1 MSYKILECLVCGF
14 IYDEGKGIPNEG
26 IPAGTRWQ
34 DVPDDW
40 KCRDCGVGKED
51 FEMVAISRI
60 AVAVKEEVEEVA
72 IESAPAIA
80 AVSSVAKIDWNRKP
94 VVIIGTG
101 LAGYHLAREFRKQ
114 DTETPLI
121 MLTADD
127 GRFYSKPMISTA
139 FAKAK
144 QPDQLANATAADMA
158 EELQAD
164 IRIFSKVTEIDA
176 DLQILKVGEDAIEY
190 GKLVLASGARCT
202 EAPLKG
208 DGLSRVY
215 SVNDLLDY
223 TRFRTTLVGKK
234 KILIIGAGLI
244 GSEYANDM
252 IQSGFMIDV
261 VEPMPSVLGTLLP
274 EQASLAVQESL
285 ERAGVQYHFGTVVEK
300 VDKFGNGIQ
309 ATLANGTVIEADAVL
324 SAIGVRPDLTL
335 ASLTKLDT
343 NRGILTDRSL
353 QTSAQ
358 NIYALGDCAEVDGNL
373 LFYVAPLMESARVL
387 GKVLS
392 GQQAEVHYGVM
403 PVMIK
408 TTLCPVV
415 VSPPPRDAEGEWHVT
430 VDSCN
435 VLARFITS
443 EGKLLGFALTG
454 DATKEKDAL
463 SAETRPLMVSV

>member
-14 IYDEGKGIPNEG
+14 IYDEGKGLPREG

-34 DVPDDW
+34 DVPDNW
-40 KCRDCGVGKED
+40 KCPDCGVGKAD
-51 FEMVAISRI
+51 FEMVAVSKV
-60 AVAVKEEVEEVA
+60 AVAVKEEVDEV
-72 IESAPAIA
+72 IVESAPAIA
-80 AVSSVAKIDWNRKP
+80 AVTEIDWNRKP

-101 LAGYHLAREFRKQ
+101 LAGYHLAREFRKL
-114 DTETPLI
+114 DCETPLI
-121 MLTADD
+121 MLTTDD

-139 FAKAK
+139 YAKAK
-144 QPDQLANATAADMA
+144 QPDQLANSTAADMA

-164 IRIFSKVTEIDA
+164 IRIFSKVTEINS
-176 DLQILKVGEDAIEY
+176 DLQRLKVGDDTIEY
-190 GKLVLASGARCT
+190 GKLVLASGAKCT
-202 EAPLKG
+202 EAPLTG
-208 DGLSRVY
+208 DGLSQVY
-215 SVNDLLDY
+215 SINDLLDY
-223 TRFRTTLVGKK
+223 TRFRTSMVGKK

-252 IQSGFMIDV
+252 IQSGFTIEV
-261 VEPMPSVLGTLLP
+261 VEPMSTVLGTLLP

-285 ERAGVQYHFGTVVEK
+285 EQAGVKYHFGTVVEK
-300 VDKFGNGIQ
+300 VDKSGNGIK
-309 ATLANGTVIEADAVL
+309 ATLANGSVIEADAVL
-324 SAIGVRPDLTL
+324 SAIGVRPNLKL
-335 ASLTKLDT
+335 ASLSKLDT

-358 NIYALGDCAEVDGNL
+358 NVYALGDCAEVDGNL

-415 VSPPPRDAEGEWHVT
+415 VSPPPRNSEGEWHVK

-435 VLARFITS
+435 VLARFITP
-443 EGKLLGFALTG
+443 EGSLLGFALTG
-454 DATKEKDAL
+454 DATREKDAL
-463 SAETRPLMVSV
+463 SAKTQPLMS

>member
-14 IYDEGKGIPNEG
+14 IYDEGKGNPKEG

-40 KCRDCGVGKED
+40 TCPDCGVGKAD

-60 AVAVKEEVEEVA
+60 AVAVKEKVVEVEV
-72 IESAPAIA
+72 ESTPAIA
-80 AVSSVAKIDWNRKP
+80 AISAVAKIDWNRKP

-114 DTETPLI
+114 DRETPLI

-176 DLQILKVGEDAIEY
+176 DLQILKVGEDTIEY
-190 GKLVLASGARCT
+190 GKLVLASGAKCT
-202 EAPLKG
+202 EAPLTG

-223 TRFRTTLVGKK
+223 TRFRTSLVGKK

-252 IQSGFMIDV
+252 IQSGFMIEV

-285 ERAGVQYHFGTVVEK
+285 EQAGVQYHFGTVVEK
-300 VDKFGNGIQ
+300 VDKSGNGIK
-309 ATLANGTVIEADAVL
+309 ATLANGTIIEADAVL
-324 SAIGVRPDLTL
+324 SAIGVRPDLKL

-408 TTLCPVV
+408 TTLCPVI
-415 VSPPPRDAEGEWHVT
+415 VSPPPRGVEGEWHVK
-430 VDSCN
+430 VDRCN
-435 VLARFITS
+435 VQARFVTA

-454 DATKEKDAL
+454 DAIKEKDVL
-463 SAETRPLMVSV
+463 SVEAQPLMI

>member
-1 MSYKILECLVCGF
+1 
-14 IYDEGKGIPNEG
+14 
-26 IPAGTRWQ
+26 
-34 DVPDDW
+34 
-40 KCRDCGVGKED
+40 
-51 FEMVAISRI
+51 
-60 AVAVKEEVEEVA
+60 
-72 IESAPAIA
+72 
-80 AVSSVAKIDWNRKP
+80 
-94 VVIIGTG
+94 
-101 LAGYHLAREFRKQ
+101 
-114 DTETPLI
+114 

-176 DLQILKVGEDAIEY
+176 DLQLLKVGEDTIEY
-190 GKLVLASGARCT
+190 GKLVFASGAKCT
-202 EAPLKG
+202 EAPLTG

-223 TRFRTTLVGKK
+223 TRFRTSLVGKK

-252 IQSGFMIDV
+252 IQSGFIIEV

>member
-14 IYDEGKGIPNEG
+14 TYDEGKGLPREG

-40 KCRDCGVGKED
+40 KCPDCGVGKAD

-60 AVAVKEEVEEVA
+60 AVAIKEKVAEVA
-72 IESAPAIA
+72 IESTPAIA
-80 AVSSVAKIDWNRKP
+80 AMSEVPEIDWNRKP
-94 VVIIGTG
+94 VVIVGTG

-114 DTETPLI
+114 DRETPLI
-121 MLTADD
+121 MLTSDD

-144 QPDQLANATAADMA
+144 QPDQLASSTAADMA

-164 IRIFSKVTEIDA
+164 IRIFSTVTEINS
-176 DLQILKVGEDAIEY
+176 DLQRLKVDEDTIEY
-190 GKLVLASGARCT
+190 GKLVLASGAKCT
-202 EAPLKG
+202 EAPLTG
-208 DGLSRVY
+208 DGLSQVY

-223 TRFRTTLVGKK
+223 TRFRTSLVGKK

-252 IQSGFMIDV
+252 VQSGFTIEV
-261 VEPMPSVLGTLLP
+261 VEPMSTVLGTLLP
-274 EQASLAVQESL
+274 EQASLAVQKSL
-285 ERAGVQYHFGTVVEK
+285 EQAGVKYHFGTVVEK
-300 VDKFGNGIQ
+300 VDKSGNGIK

-324 SAIGVRPDLTL
+324 SAIGVRPDLKL

-343 NRGILTDRSL
+343 NKGILTDRSL

-387 GKVLS
+387 SKVLS
-392 GQQAEVHYGVM
+392 GQQGEVQYGVM

-415 VSPPPRDAEGEWHVT
+415 VSPPPRGVEGEWHVK

-435 VLARFITS
+435 VHARFITPKGS
-443 EGKLLGFALTG
+443 LLGFALTG
-454 DATKEKDAL
+454 DATREKDAL
-463 SAETRPLMVSV
+463 SAKTQPLMI

>member
-14 IYDEGKGIPNEG
+14 IYDEGKGNPKEG
-26 IPAGTRWQ
+26 IPAGTRWE

-40 KCRDCGVGKED
+40 TCPDCGVGKAD

-60 AVAVKEEVEEVA
+60 AVAAKEKVVEVEV
-72 IESAPAIA
+72 ESTPAIA
-80 AVSSVAKIDWNRKP
+80 AMSAVPNIDWNRKP

-114 DTETPLI
+114 DRETPLI

-176 DLQILKVGEDAIEY
+176 DLQILKVGEDTIEY
-190 GKLVLASGARCT
+190 GKLVLASGAKCT
-202 EAPLKG
+202 EAPLTG

-223 TRFRTTLVGKK
+223 TRFRTSLVGKK

-252 IQSGFMIDV
+252 IQSGFMIEV

-285 ERAGVQYHFGTVVEK
+285 EQAGVQYHFGTVVEK
-300 VDKFGNGIQ
+300 VDKFGNGIK

-324 SAIGVRPDLTL
+324 SAIGVRPDLKL

-343 NRGILTDRSL
+343 NRGILTNRSL
-353 QTSAQ
+353 QTSAK

-387 GKVLS
+387 AKVLS

-408 TTLCPVV
+408 TTLCPVI
-415 VSPPPRDAEGEWHVT
+415 VSPPPRGVEGEWHVK
-430 VDSCN
+430 VDRCN
-435 VLARFITS
+435 VQASFVSS

-454 DATKEKDAL
+454 DAIKEKDAL
-463 SAETRPLMVSV
+463 SAETQPLMI

>member
-14 IYDEGKGIPNEG
+14 IYDEGKGNPKEG

-40 KCRDCGVGKED
+40 KCPDCGVGKED

-60 AVAVKEEVEEVA
+60 AVAVKEKVAEVA

-80 AVSSVAKIDWNRKP
+80 AVSAVPKIDWNRRP

-114 DTETPLI
+114 DRETPLI

-176 DLQILKVGEDAIEY
+176 DLQILKVGEDTIEY
-190 GKLVLASGARCT
+190 GKLVLASGAKCT
-202 EAPLKG
+202 EAPLTG

-215 SVNDLLDY
+215 SVNNLLDY
-223 TRFRTTLVGKK
+223 TRFRTSLVGKK

-252 IQSGFMIDV
+252 IQSGFMIEV

-285 ERAGVQYHFGTVVEK
+285 EQAGVQYHFGTVVEK
-300 VDKFGNGIQ
+300 VDKSGNGIK

-335 ASLTKLDT
+335 ANLTKLDT

-373 LFYVAPLMESARVL
+373 LFYVAPLIESARVL
-387 GKVLS
+387 GKVLND
-392 GQQAEVHYGVM
+392 QQAEVHYGVM

-415 VSPPPRDAEGEWHVT
+415 VSPPPRNAQGEWYVK

-435 VLARFITS
+435 VLAKFVS
-443 EGKLLGFALTG
+443 SKGKLLGFALTG
-454 DATKEKDAL
+454 DATKEKDTL
-463 SAETRPLMVSV
+463 SAEAQPLMI

>member
-14 IYDEGKGIPNEG
+14 IYDEGKGDPKEG
-26 IPAGTRWQ
+26 LPAGTRWE

-40 KCRDCGVGKED
+40 TCPDCGVGKAD

-60 AVAVKEEVEEVA
+60 AVAIKEKVAEVA
-72 IESAPAIA
+72 IESVPAIA
-80 AVSSVAKIDWNRKP
+80 AMSAVPAIDWHRKP

-114 DTETPLI
+114 DRETPLI

-176 DLQILKVGEDAIEY
+176 DLQILNVGEETIEY
-190 GKLVLASGARCT
+190 GKLVLASGAKCT
-202 EAPLKG
+202 EAPLTG

-215 SVNDLLDY
+215 SVNNLLD
-223 TRFRTTLVGKK
+223 
-234 KILIIGAGLI
+234 
-244 GSEYANDM
+244 DM
-252 IQSGFMIDV
+252 IQSGFMIEV

-285 ERAGVQYHFGTVVEK
+285 EQAGVQYHFGTVVEK

-353 QTSAQ
+353 QTSAK

-408 TTLCPVV
+408 TTLCPVI
-415 VSPPPRDAEGEWHVT
+415 VSPPPRGVEGEWHVK
-430 VDSCN
+430 VDRCN
-435 VLARFITS
+435 VLARFVSS

-463 SAETRPLMVSV
+463 SAETQPLMI